1 MVDAPFFGKILIMN
15 NNYTTV
21 SEYIE
26 SRNSIIA
33 KIQAYDAIISGLES
47 TMLAAIESGH
57 IKQYEFDDG
66 MMKVKTEYRSI
77 NDIADAMVGYEKL
90 RQMYINRA
98 NGRVRIL
105 RGGNL

>member
-1 MVDAPFFGKILIMN
+1 MN
-15 NNYTTV
+15 ANYTTI

-26 SRNSIIA
+26 SRDSIKAKIIA
-33 KIQAYDAIISGLES
+33 YDTIIAGLES

-66 MMKVKTEYRSI
+66 MMKVRTEYRSV
-77 NDIADAMVGYEKL
+77 NDIANAMTGYERL
-90 RQMYINRA
+90 RQMYINRL
-98 NGRVRIL
+98 NGRVRVL